1 MVQTIAGF
9 DGNLD
14 KFKGIFADL
23 LQCLK
28 GIGFSDIRFGADTN
42 GLFAGGVIGQQSAS
56 FQKFEADAHLLG
68 NIGGKVDNDGNQ
80 IAVAVYAD
88 LAGCAVIGGNRRGVD
103 KLNLDVLEMHH
114 SGDRGGCCEG
124 EIGDVDLCVGQ
135 GGDNGAFAAARR
147 ADKDNL
153 ACAGFGD
160 VKNVG
165 MMCAGFLCRG
175 LF

>member
-1 MVQTIAGF
+1 M
-9 DGNLD
+9 
-14 KFKGIFADL
+14 
-23 LQCLK
+23 QC
-28 GIGFSDIRFGADTN
+28 IRFGNIRLGADTN
-42 GLFAGGVIGQQSAS
+42 SLFAGGVIGQQSAS
-56 FQKFEADAHLLG
+56 FQKVETDTQLFGD
-68 NIGGKVDNDGNQ
+68 IGRKVDDDGNQ

-88 LAGCAVIGGNRRGVD
+88 LAGCVVIGGNRRGID

-124 EIGDVDLCVGQ
+124 EIGDVDLCIGQ
-135 GGDNGAFAAARR
+135 GGDDGAFAAVGR

-153 ACAGFGD
+153 ARTGFGD
-160 VKNVG
+160 VKDVG